1 MSGVRAGAVVVGG
14 GAGTRFGDSGLP
26 KQFRP
31 LRGRPVAVRATEAML
46 AHPAVE
52 AAVLV
57 LPAAEFDRWRTLV
70 APYFVGDRAPVRFVA
85 GGATR
90 QESSRRGLKALE
102 ETMGGGAAG
111 DDLVLV
117 HDAARPAASVD
128 LVARVMEAAAV
139 HGAAIPARP
148 ALDTLWELTP
158 DGAAGAVVDR
168 ERTVAAQTP
177 QAFRRGRLRRSLERA
192 EAAGFTGTDEAS
204 AVRFA
209 GHRVRVVEGSGDN
222 LKITTPADLARLEGP
237 VAAAPRIGHGFDAH
251 RYGREGT
258 LRLGGV
264 EFPGT
269 EALAG
274 HSDGDALLHA
284 LADAILGAAA
294 APDIGSL
301 FPSSDPDLRDAD
313 SRRFVVR
320 AVEIAASAGFRPGQ
334 ADLTV
339 VAARPRLAPRRDE
352 VRGRVADLLGLPV
365 DAVGLKATTTDGMG
379 FTGRGEGL
387 AAIAVVRLDPAP

>member
-1 MSGVRAGAVVVGG
+1 MRAGAVVVGG
-14 GAGTRFGDSGLP
+14 GAGTRFGREGPP
-26 KQFRP
+26 KQFRL
-31 LRGRPVAVRATEAML
+31 LRGRPVAVRAVEAML

-57 LPAAEFDRWRTLV
+57 LPAADFEHWRGFV
-70 APYFVGDRAPVRFVA
+70 APYFATARVPVRLVA

-90 QESSRRGLKALE
+90 QESSRRGLAGLE
-102 ETMGGGAAG
+102 MDLEAG

-117 HDAARPAASVD
+117 HDAARPAPSLD
-128 LVARVMEAAAV
+128 LVTRVLEAATTG
-139 HGAAIPARP
+139 GAAIPALP
-148 ALDTLWELTP
+148 ARDTLWELAP
-158 DGAAGAVVDR
+158 DGTVAAVVDR
-168 ERTVAAQTP
+168 DRTVAAQTP
-177 QAFRRGRLRRSLERA
+177 QAFRRGRLRRSLDRA
-192 EAAGFTGTDEAS
+192 AARGFSGTDEAS

-209 GHRVRVVEGSGDN
+209 GHPVRVVEGSEGN
-222 LKITTPADLARLEGP
+222 HKITTPADLARFEGP
-237 VAAAPRIGHGFDAH
+237 PAPRFGHGFDAH
-251 RYGREGT
+251 RYGGDGV

-264 EFPGT
+264 EFPGAA
-269 EALAG
+269 ALEG

-301 FPSSDPDLRDAD
+301 FPSSDPGLRGAD
-313 SRRFVVR
+313 SRRFVAR
-320 AVEIAASAGFRPGQ
+320 AVEVAAAAGLRPGQ

-339 VAARPRLAPRRDE
+339 IAARPRLAPRRDA
-352 VRGRVADLLGLPV
+352 VRGRVAELLGLPV
-365 DAVGLKATTTDGMG
+365 DAVGLKATTTDGLG